1 MIKGCQKRIIHI
13 TNTGSPYFEEAYFI
27 LRRPERD
34 IRATEDDMV
43 REALRIAEGTSERTA
58 PKAKSKRNIKLR
70 TALMLSLSLISFVF
84 GAVMLIIML
93 FA

>member
-27 LRRPERD
+27 LRRPERN

-58 PKAKSKRNIKLR
+58 SGTKRNIKLR
-70 TALMLSLSLISFVF
+70 TAIMLSLSLISFVF
-84 GAVMLIIML
+84 GAIMLIIML

>member
-58 PKAKSKRNIKLR
+58 PRAKRNIKLR

-84 GAVMLIIML
+84 GAIMLIIML

>member
-27 LRRPERD
+27 LRRQDRD
-34 IRATEDDMV
+34 IHAGEDDMV
-43 REALRIAEGTSERTA
+43 REALRIAKGTSERGVPGA
-58 PKAKSKRNIKLR
+58 KRNVKLR
-70 TALMLSLSLISFVF
+70 TALMLSLSLVSFVF

-93 FA
+93 SA